1 MATIPP
7 PSRLSSGEADID
19 YPTGDGRPVA
29 ETPIHYKNLKA
40 AVETLDRYFQA
51 RPMVYVWG
59 NMLVFY
65 EKGNRR
71 KHVSPDT
78 FVALGVPKDKPRKN
92 YLIWE
97 EGHGLDLVIELTSE
111 STKDEDLEE
120 KMAIYQDVI
129 GVREY
134 FLFDPNDEYLEPPL
148 QGYRLHDGKY
158 VRIEMVA
165 GRLPSEVTGL
175 HLERDGQWL
184 RFYDPSTGRWL
195 PTTEELLHDA
205 EAQRDQERMAR
216 EHAETERERAEAQRK
231 QERVTRERMEA
242 ERERLARQ
250 LEDSDNELERL
261 RLELE
266 SWRQRFSEQ

>member
-7 PSRLSSGEADID
+7 PSRLPGGEADID

-40 AVETLDRYFQA
+40 AVETLDRYYQDQ
-51 RPMVYVWG
+51 PMVYVWG

-65 EKGNRR
+65 EEGNRR

-78 FVALGVPKDKPRKN
+78 FVALGVPKDKPRGN

-97 EGHGLDLVIELTSE
+97 EGHGLDLAIELTSK

-120 KMAIYQDVI
+120 KMAIYQDII

-134 FLFDPNDEYLEPPL
+134 FLFDPNAEYLEPPL

-158 VRIEMVA
+158 VRIEMVQ

-175 HLERDGQWL
+175 HFERDGEWL
-184 RFYDPSTGRWL
+184 RLYDPVTGRWL
-195 PTTEELLHDA
+195 PTTEELLLDA
-205 EAQRDQERMAR
+205 EAQRDRAEAQREQERMAR
-216 EHAETERERAEAQRK
+216 VRAEADLK
-231 QERVTRERMEA
+231 SA
-242 ERERLARQ
+242 
-250 LEDSDNELERL
+250 

-266 SWRQRFSEQ
+266 SLRRHFGEP